1 MGLVVTPELI
11 EQTLKSNMRFTE
23 ALGNALN
30 DLVRLKIDLHKMGYE
45 MQDHQYSLDDI
56 VKNPN
61 AEYLP
66 FFD

>member
-1 MGLVVTPELI
+1 
-11 EQTLKSNMRFTE
+11 MRFTE